1 MPRGDGQGR
10 YGELFR
16 LWMRR
21 SLAPSW
27 TLSLLGLLALLSLAD
42 WTPSALQAGGMS
54 TPRLARGL
62 ERQALWSVALLLL
75 SAWTA
80 WHGAR
85 IVWRWREGEWSWIAS
100 RPVSAFRVWVATW
113 AGASAG
119 LGLLLLALGVVVEV
133 GVGLGAKTLQMAG
146 TQPVDYARLEPGQ
159 SMEIAWQG
167 STPTEGYVRVFL
179 RSSLGW
185 DPTTDVRV
193 EARRGKRVEHSQL
206 RLDGRQGVEVKV
218 PTQST
223 RPLTLT
229 LTNTGGGILALD
241 GGAPME
247 WWRPAGY
254 EWLGSCRVIWRAF
267 LGLSALLGLA
277 MGLGGRM
284 SAASAAG
291 LTGALLLTATTGD
304 LGLRLPWIPCA
315 DLPAVL
321 AILGEGRLPM
331 SCHLLL
337 PLVSVALGAGTWWLA
352 GRVR

>member
-1 MPRGDGQGR
+1 MPSVEGRGR

-16 LWMRR
+16 LWMKR

-27 TLSLLGLLALLSLAD
+27 SLSLLGLLALLSLAD
-42 WTPSALQAGGMS
+42 WTPSALQAGGLT

-62 ERQALWSVALLLL
+62 ERQALWTIALLLVIG
-75 SAWTA
+75 WTA

-85 IVWRWREGEWSWIAS
+85 VMGRWRDGEWSWISS
-100 RPVSAFRVWVATW
+100 RPVAAFRVWLATW

-119 LGLLLLALGVVVEV
+119 LGLLLVAVGMVVEV
-133 GVGLGAKTLQMAG
+133 GAGLGAETVRLVA
-146 TQPVDYARLEPGQ
+146 TQEVDDARLEPGQ
-159 SMEIAWQG
+159 TMEVHWQG
-167 STPTEGYVRVFL
+167 DTPTTGTVRVFL
-179 RSSLGW
+179 RSSPGM

-193 EARRGKRVEHSQL
+193 EARRGKKVAHTEV
-206 RLDGRQGVEVKV
+206 RLDGRRGVEVEV
-218 PTQST
+218 PTQSN
-223 RPLTLT
+223 RPLIVVITD
-229 LTNTGGGILALD
+229 TGGGALALD
-241 GGAPME
+241 GSTPME

-254 EWLGSCRVIWRAF
+254 EWFGSCSVIWRAF

-291 LTGALLLTATTGD
+291 LSACLLLMATTGD
-304 LGLRLPWIPCA
+304 VGYRRPWIPLA

-321 AILGEGRLPM
+321 TIVGEGRLPM
-331 SCHLLL
+331 SGHLLL
-337 PLVSVALGAGTWWLA
+337 PLVAIAVGASAWCLA